1 MRGRQCREESLFTYV
16 RLEELVPKDHI
27 LRAIDRWIDFS
38 CIEQKTRELYSS
50 TGRPSV
56 DPEVLIRM
64 LVVGYLYGI
73 TSERRLCQE
82 VQLNLAYRW
91 FCGLRLED
99 RVPEHSTFTK
109 NRYGRF
115 GESGLFRALFEEIVR
130 QAVAHGLVKGKHL
143 TVDATTVQANASLD
157 SLEPIVVAMSPEC
170 YLDEVGQRNPVSAAN
185 TANEANPAEGKLSND
200 THRSQTD
207 PDARLLSKPFQRT
220 QLAYSDNVLM
230 DNASRVIVD
239 VEVTEPNLHQEGQIA
254 GGMLERSRFVT
265 GIEPATVAGDKAYGY
280 GAAVRRIFEAGV
292 MPHVAQPVQG
302 QWNAEGIFGKGDFA
316 YDAQR
321 DELICPAGKR
331 LHKRTEHARN
341 RQSEYAARLSD
352 CRECALKAQCTRT
365 RYRVAHRH
373 WDQDYL
379 DQAQAARQT
388 PEWRTS
394 QRFRKFIEHLFAEA
408 KELMGLRRARRRGLE
423 QVREQCL
430 MTATVQNIK
439 RIVKALEK
447 GLPRWSGVGLGS
459 VGNLFRPLVALRH
472 APASRLAVPPMIRQ
486 FLRRYS
492 TQYTVLQFRV
502 THALE

>member
-1 MRGRQCREESLFTYV
+1 MRGKQNREEGLFTYV
-16 RLEELVPKDHI
+16 RLEALVPQDHI

-38 CIEQKTRELYSS
+38 CIEEKTRELYSR

-73 TSERRLCQE
+73 TSERRLCEE

-99 RVPEHSTFTK
+99 RVPDHSTFSK

-115 GESGLFRALFEEIVR
+115 GKSGLFRSLFEQIVK

-143 TVDATTVQANASLD
+143 TVDATTVQANASLG
-157 SLEPIVVAMSPEC
+157 SLEPIVVSMSPAV
-170 YLDEVGQRNPVSAAN
+170 YLREVNAQNPV
-185 TANEANPAEGKLSND
+185 EAEEVEGEGTPSPKLSNA
-200 THRSQTD
+200 THRSRTD
-207 PDARLLSKPFQRT
+207 PDARLLSKPFQKT

-239 VEVTEPNLHQEGQIA
+239 VEVPEPSLHQEGQIA
-254 GGMLERSRFVT
+254 GQMLERSRFVT
-265 GIEPATVAGDKAYGY
+265 GIEPETVAGDKAYGY
-280 GAAVRRIFEAGV
+280 GAAVHRICEAGV

-302 QWNAEGIFGKGDFA
+302 QWNAQGIFGKKDFR
-316 YDAQR
+316 YDAPN

-341 RQSEYAARLSD
+341 RQSEYAARLAD
-352 CRECALKAQCTRT
+352 CRSCALKAQCTRT

-379 DQAQAARQT
+379 DRAQAARQT
-388 PEWRTS
+388 REWRIS
-394 QRFRKFIEHLFAEA
+394 SAPCLAA
-408 KELMGLRRARRRGLE
+408 KARR
-423 QVREQCL
+423 
-430 MTATVQNIK
+430 I
-439 RIVKALEK
+439 
-447 GLPRWSGVGLGS
+447 
-459 VGNLFRPLVALRH
+459 
-472 APASRLAVPPMIRQ
+472 
-486 FLRRYS
+486 
-492 TQYTVLQFRV
+492 
-502 THALE
+502 

>member
-1 MRGRQCREESLFTYV
+1 MRGKQSREEGLFTYV
-16 RLEELVPKDHI
+16 RLEDLVPKNHI

-38 CIEQKTRELYSS
+38 CIEEETREMYSQ

-64 LVVGYLYGI
+64 LVVGYLYGL

-99 RVPEHSTFTK
+99 KVPDHSTFSK

-115 GESGLFRALFEEIVR
+115 GESGLFRRLFEQIVG
-130 QAVAHGLVKGKHL
+130 QAVEHGLVKGKHL

-157 SLEPIVVAMSPEC
+157 SLEPIVVTMSPAA
-170 YLDEVGQRNPVSAAN
+170 YLREVKEQNPVDGPEVEGG
-185 TANEANPAEGKLSND
+185 EATKPKLSNE
-200 THRSQTD
+200 THRSRTD
-207 PDARLLSKPFQRT
+207 PDARLFSKPFQKT

-239 VEVTEPNLHQEGQIA
+239 VEVTEPNLHQEGQVA
-254 GGMLERSRFVT
+254 GQMVERSRVVM
-265 GIEPATVAGDKAYGY
+265 GIDPETVAGDKAYGY
-280 GAAVRRIFEAGV
+280 GAAVRRICEAGV
-292 MPHVAQPVQG
+292 IPHVAQPLQG
-302 QWNAEGIFGKGDFA
+302 QWNAQGIFGKGDFA
-316 YDAQR
+316 YDAQK

-331 LHKRTEHARN
+331 LHKRTEHERN
-341 RQSEYAARLSD
+341 HQSEYAARLTD
-352 CRECALKAQCTRT
+352 CQGCALKAQCTRT

-373 WDQDYL
+373 WDQEYL
-379 DQAQAARQT
+379 DQAQVVRQT
-388 PEWRTS
+388 QEWKIS

-408 KELMGLRRARRRGLE
+408 KELMGLRRARRRGIE

-439 RIVKALEK
+439 RIVKALEN
-447 GLPRWSGVGLGS
+447 GNPGRLGTASEGGVGII
-459 VGNLFRPLVALRH
+459 RTCVAL
-472 APASRLAVPPMIRQ
+472 
-486 FLRRYS
+486 LRRLNLRQSILLPILPPSQRCSIKY
-492 TQYTVLQFRV
+492 V
-502 THALE
+502 T

>member
-1 MRGRQCREESLFTYV
+1 MRGKQNREEGLFTYV
-16 RLEELVPKDHI
+16 RLEDLVPKGHI
-27 LRAIDRWIDFS
+27 LRAINRWIDFD
-38 CIEQKTRELYSS
+38 CIEENTRGLYSH

-64 LVVGYLYGI
+64 LVIGYLYGL

-99 RVPEHSTFTK
+99 KVPDHSTFTK

-115 GESGLFRALFEEIVR
+115 GESGLFRSLFEQIVR

-143 TVDATTVQANASLD
+143 TVDATTMQANASLD
-157 SLEPIVVAMSPEC
+157 SLEPIVISMSPDA
-170 YLDEVGQRNPVSAAN
+170 YLREVQEQNPVADE
-185 TANEANPAEGKLSND
+185 TIEGHSEKVSKLSNE
-200 THRSQTD
+200 THRSRTD
-207 PDARLLSKPFQRT
+207 PDARLFSKPFQKT

-239 VEVTEPNLHQEGQIA
+239 VEVTEPNLHQEGQVV
-254 GGMLERSRFVT
+254 GQMLERSRFIA
-265 GIEPATVAGDKAYGY
+265 GIEPETVAGDKAYGY
-280 GAAVRRIFEAGV
+280 GAAVRRICEAGV
-292 MPHVAQPVQG
+292 IPHVAQPVQG
-302 QWNAEGIFGKGDFA
+302 QWNAQGIFGKGDFA
-316 YDAQR
+316 YDTQK

-331 LHKRTEHARN
+331 LYKRTEHARN
-341 RQSEYAARLSD
+341 RQSEYAARLTD
-352 CRECALKAQCTRT
+352 CQGCVMKSQCTRT

-388 PEWRTS
+388 QEWRIS

-408 KELMGLRRARRRGLE
+408 KELMGLRRARRRGIE

-430 MTATVQNIK
+430 LTATVQNIK
-439 RIVKALEK
+439 RIVKALEN
-447 GLPRWSGVGLGS
+447 GNPGRLGT
-459 VGNLFRPLVALRH
+459 
-472 APASRLAVPPMIRQ
+472 ASDGSIGIIQ
-486 FLRRYS
+486 IFITFLRCLKLRIAIGQPIPLLLRRCS
-492 TQYTVLQFRV
+492 IKCAAWQF
-502 THALE
+502 